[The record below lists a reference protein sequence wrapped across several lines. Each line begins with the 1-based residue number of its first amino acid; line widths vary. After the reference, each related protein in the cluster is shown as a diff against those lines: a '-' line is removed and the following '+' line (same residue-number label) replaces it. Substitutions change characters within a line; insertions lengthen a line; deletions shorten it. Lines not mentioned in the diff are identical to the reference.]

1 MKRKLKFTLFTLAS
15 TALVLALISCGKQ
28 KEKIKTAKKPTIG
41 TKKVEQAKLKKI
53 AVIPKGT
60 THPFWKSVEAGALQA
75 GKDNNFQIVWK
86 GALVESDRGKQI
98 QIIKQFVTQKV
109 DGIVLAPL
117 DSKAPGIIRVV
128 KEAGKA
134 GIPVV
139 IMDSALQV
147 DPGKDYIT
155 FAATS
160 NKEAGKLAGKKLAEI
175 LGGKGKVVIL
185 RYMEG
190 SASTENREKGCIE
203 ELKKNKNI
211 EIIAQPFAA
220 GNGTIADAK
229 QRAVSM
235 ASVLEKADGVFCSN
249 DPTTVG
255 MLKALETKG
264 LTGKLKFVG
273 FDASKPSVQ
282 ALKEGKIQALIAQNP
297 YNMGYT
303 AVNALG
309 KHFNGESV
317 EERLDT
323 GAGILTPD
331 NLQTEESKKLLK
343 QAE

>member
-1 MKRKLKFTLFTLAS
+1 MKRAIKLKLFILACAAVFIIG
-15 TALVLALISCGKQ
+15 TGCGKEKKQTTPEKAKTPEIQ
-28 KEKIKTAKKPTIG
+28 KK
-41 TKKVEQAKLKKI
+41 KKI

-75 GKDNNFQIVWK
+75 GKDNNFDIVWK

-139 IMDSALQV
+139 IMDSALDV
-147 DPGKDYIT
+147 KPGKDYIT

-160 NKEAGKLAGKKLAEI
+160 NKEAGRQAGKKLAEI
-175 LGGKGKVVIL
+175 MGEKGKVVIL

-190 SASTENREKGCIE
+190 SASTENREAGCIE
-203 ELKKNKNI
+203 ELKKHKNI

-220 GNGTIADAK
+220 GNGTIADAM

-264 LTGKLKFVG
+264 LIGKLKFVG
-273 FDASKPSVQ
+273 FDASKPSVE
-282 ALKEGKIQALIAQNP
+282 ALKAGKIQALVAQDP
-297 YNMGYT
+297 FNMGYS

-309 KHFNGESV
+309 KHFKGEKIDV
-317 EERLDT
+317 RLDT

-331 NLQTEESKKLLK
+331 NLQTDESKKLLK
-343 QAE
+343 QAQ